1 MFGEV
6 TSSLEL
12 APEGTGYRMRT
23 RFNKFINLP
32 ELIHLFKEVADIIL
46 PDMLDIK
53 RPELK
58 DGKYKV
64 VVSEASDYVKERM
77 QEMVERAEAI
87 HRGVVDPKDDN
98 MLRITGKQDFG
109 SDPRLLDSYAPVDS
123 DSKLNKSSRKHL
135 PGICTVPG
143 TERNPDCFFGYWD
156 TWTWKSVYCL

>member
-1 MFGEV
+1 MFSTALFSFESVSTDAWASVFGEV

-58 DGKYKV
+58 DGKYKI
-64 VVSEASDYVKERM
+64 VVSEASDYVK
-77 QEMVERAEAI
+77 
-87 HRGVVDPKDDN
+87 
-98 MLRITGKQDFG
+98 KQSAFL
-109 SDPRLLDSYAPVDS
+109 S
-123 DSKLNKSSRKHL
+123 
-135 PGICTVPG
+135 VPG
-143 TERNPDCFFGYWD
+143 TVHIPDKCFLLLYSVLNPYPLAHDYPKAGDLCP
-156 TWTWKSVYCL
+156 KVLLPR

>member
-58 DGKYKV
+58 DGKYKI

-77 QEMVERAEAI
+77 QEWWK
-87 HRGVVDPKDDN
+87 GQ
-98 MLRITGKQDFG
+98 KQ
-109 SDPRLLDSYAPVDS
+109 SIEV
-123 DSKLNKSSRKHL
+123 
-135 PGICTVPG
+135 
-143 TERNPDCFFGYWD
+143 W
-156 TWTWKSVYCL
+156 